1 LLAEISAIFFIHNK
15 DTVLILFLIN
25 FNQSKNIQMQ
35 GYDVLIIGGG
45 PAGAMAGIELQKK
58 GFSTCIID
66 KETFPRN
73 KLCGGLLTQKSMDLI
88 ARHCPGLKP
97 ESFVVEQTGTVD
109 FYYEGK
115 KLNRFQTHAVYYLT
129 ERMVFDDRLIRY
141 YREQGGTI
149 MQNIVIKSGD
159 IHFKENSITVDSKK
173 VGYKFLVGADGCNGV
188 LCKAAHIKRYDYLCL
203 EGHVPRDP
211 DKEKELRIYFGV
223 ARKGYGWYF
232 PKKEHYCTGMGG
244 IGAGRT
250 IRGQATRFF
259 KQVSDLQVQQV
270 KGAFIPSG
278 KVLRTRHIP
287 KNVLPVGDAAGF
299 ADPVTGEGIYYAM
312 RSGILAADAINNS
325 AKNKKRNALR
335 LYNKNVLP
343 IRRNIRA
350 ALFWQKILYFPPVF
364 RAFMKH
370 LQTHTN
376 FARFYLE
383 KVIATGEFDYR
394 NFVRVYLKK
403 YFIHHN
409 KSSNH

>member
-1 LLAEISAIFFIHNK
+1 
-15 DTVLILFLIN
+15 
-25 FNQSKNIQMQ
+25 MQ

-45 PAGAMAGIELQKK
+45 PAGAMTGIGLQKRGYK
-58 GFSTCIID
+58 TCIID
-66 KETFPRN
+66 KQSFPRT

-88 ARHCPGLKP
+88 TRHCPSLKP
-97 ESFVVEQTGTVD
+97 SDFILEKTDTID
-109 FYYEGK
+109 FYYGSRK
-115 KLNRFQTHAVYYLT
+115 VNRFQTNAVYYLT
-129 ERMVFDDRLIRY
+129 ERTIFDDLLIRY
-141 YREQGGTI
+141 YLEQGGTI
-149 MQNIVIKSGD
+149 MQNIVIKAGD
-159 IHFKENSITVDSKK
+159 IHFKENAVTVDTKK
-173 VGYKFLVGADGCNGV
+173 VRYKFLVGADGCNGV
-188 LCKAAHIKRYDYLCL
+188 LCRAAGIKRHDYLSL

-244 IGAGRT
+244 IGAGRV
-250 IRGQATRFF
+250 IRDQATRFF
-259 KQVSDLQVQQV
+259 RQVSDHQPEGV

-278 KVLRTRHIP
+278 RRLNIHRLP
-287 KNVLPVGDAAGF
+287 KNTLLVGDAAGF
-299 ADPVTGEGIYYAM
+299 ADPVTGEGLYYGM
-312 RSGILAADAINNS
+312 LFGIQAADAMDNS

-383 KVIATGEFDYR
+383 KVIATGEFNYR
-394 NFVRVYLKK
+394 NFVRVYLTRVRRGK
-403 YFIHHN
+403 
-409 KSSNH
+409 